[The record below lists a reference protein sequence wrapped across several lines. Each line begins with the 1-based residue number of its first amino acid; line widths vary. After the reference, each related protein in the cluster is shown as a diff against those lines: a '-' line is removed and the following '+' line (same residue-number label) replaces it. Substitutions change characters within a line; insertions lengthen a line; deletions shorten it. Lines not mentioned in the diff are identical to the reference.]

1 MWWSCMACAQKG
13 VSIGTGTS
21 RLGFFLLLVVLEGM
35 YVVGRER
42 RYLEFGPFF
51 LLVML

>member
-13 VSIGTGTS
+13 VGIGTS
-21 RLGFFLLLVVLEGM
+21 RLGSFLLLVVLYGM
-35 YVVGRER
+35 YAVGRER
-42 RYLEFGPFF
+42 RYLEFGPFL

>member
-13 VSIGTGTS
+13 VSIGTS
-21 RLGFFLLLVVLEGM
+21 RLGSFLLLVVLYGM

-42 RYLEFGPFF
+42 RYLEFGPFL

>member
-13 VSIGTGTS
+13 VGIGTS
-21 RLGFFLLLVVLEGM
+21 RLGSFLILVVLYGM
-35 YVVGRER
+35 YVAGRGR
-42 RYLEFGPFF
+42 GYLEFGPFL

>member
-13 VSIGTGTS
+13 VSIGTS
-21 RLGFFLLLVVLEGM
+21 RLGSFLLLVVVHGM
-35 YVVGRER
+35 YVVGSER
-42 RYLEFGPFF
+42 RYLEFGPFL

>member
-13 VSIGTGTS
+13 VDIGSS
-21 RLGFFLLLVVLEGM
+21 RLGSFLLLVVLYGM
-35 YVVGRER
+35 YAVGRER
-42 RYLEFGPFF
+42 RYVEFGPFL